1 MDFFSHTVYTAYISF
16 RSFVCI
22 DIQGKQKLTRILL
35 LLLCPVS
42 IKAICHF
49 LDTHTWNF
57 IFILRWRK
65 KNGKSIFISIICS
78 CVCISLFF
86 FFNFT
91 MEVWQNFQFTCT
103 ESIRCVCVCTDRYL
117 NRFIVISTSVF
128 LIRSRSICYIKHV
141 SINKLIDLIESNH
154 YWCLCVCERCIACAH
169 KEYTNKYLSKK
180 KLIVKY
186 GSKHDMV
193 VSVTFRHAGTLPV
206 FFFFFFFFLL
216 VLLMLHVQF
225 FSKKC
230 IFAHWF
236 YSYIFSYANRRTQTP
251 SHRYMCIY
259 VCLPQLASQPASLL
273 TFRLRSFKFYILS
286 CCCCC
291 CWCYGRWCGCCCFS
305 SPQFYFD
312 CVVPVTS

>member
-1 MDFFSHTVYTAYISF
+1 MDFFYIVYTAHISF

-49 LDTHTWNF
+49 LDTYTRTHTLNTWNF

-78 CVCISLFF
+78 FFCVCVWLFF

-91 MEVWQNFQFTCT
+91 MELWQNFQFTCT

-117 NRFIVISTSVF
+117 NRFIVISTYVF

-154 YWCLCVCERCIACAH
+154 YRCLCVCVCEMH
-169 KEYTNKYLSKK
+169 
-180 KLIVKY
+180 
-186 GSKHDMV
+186 
-193 VSVTFRHAGTLPV
+193 
-206 FFFFFFFFLL
+206 
-216 VLLMLHVQF
+216 
-225 FSKKC
+225 
-230 IFAHWF
+230 
-236 YSYIFSYANRRTQTP
+236 RRRP
-251 SHRYMCIY
+251 
-259 VCLPQLASQPASLL
+259 
-273 TFRLRSFKFYILS
+273 
-286 CCCCC
+286 
-291 CWCYGRWCGCCCFS
+291 
-305 SPQFYFD
+305 
-312 CVVPVTS
+312 